1 MRALRNIPVGRRI
14 LIGTAPLILILLA
27 LAGTMLR
34 TQLDQVGLAAALIG
48 QTRFAVAVN
57 ALVHEMQKERGAS
70 ALFLG
75 SKGQQFAA
83 EMADRRR
90 ECDARL
96 AALRAALAEGE
107 AALAASGADGRDQL
121 GPMLASLP
129 ELRERIDRQQISPR
143 EEMAAYSQAIRT
155 LLDRVAHAARAVPD
169 VESARLI
176 TPFAILGEAKES
188 AGQERATGSAGFAA
202 GRFEPALLRR
212 FIELGAEQKSGLRMF
227 ERSASPAAVA
237 ALNTALAPEIETPVA
252 RMRQAAIEGPAP
264 GEPAVT
270 APDWFAAATRRIDAL
285 RTVET
290 GLAQAIVA
298 HAEQRRDT
306 ARWTLALLAG
316 GVALL
321 LLGLAVMLPL
331 IVRSIV
337 LPVRHLSAA
346 MGRLA
351 AGADSVEIEGAEC
364 RDEIGGIARATL
376 TLLEHRAARQRL
388 ERHEQAAAAEH
399 AARQARIDDATQRFD
414 RAVSA
419 LLGNVH
425 QAVGQLR
432 DWSATLT
439 GNATD
444 TQTQSAAVSAATAG
458 TLHNIETVSTASAEL
473 AASIRQ
479 IGEKMRESTTVT
491 QSAARDSLE
500 ATRKIAGLA
509 AAAQKIGEVVTL
521 INDIA
526 AQTNLLAL
534 NATIEAARAG
544 EAGKGFAVVAGE
556 VKGLASQTAR
566 ATDEIAGQIA
576 AVQEE
581 TRAAVAAIDGI
592 RATIDVINGL
602 AATIAGAVAQQDAA
616 TSEIARNVALASQG
630 TRGVA
635 GNITDVAQAAAETD
649 RMAQQV
655 HGAANQLQQQSRA
668 LEQEVRAFLDEVRRA

>member
-14 LIGTAPLILILLA
+14 LIGTAPLMLILLVF
-27 LAGTMLR
+27 AGWLLR
-34 TQLDQVGLAAALIG
+34 IQLEQVVQAADLIG

-57 ALVHEMQKERGAS
+57 ALVHELQKERGAS

-75 SKGQQFAA
+75 SKGQQFGA
-83 EMADRRR
+83 EVAERRR
-90 ECDARL
+90 ECDLRL
-96 AALRAALAEGE
+96 AALRAALAEAGPS
-107 AALAASGADGRDQL
+107 LAATGADGSDEL
-121 GPMLASLP
+121 GPMLATLP
-129 ELRERIDRQQISPR
+129 GLRERIDGQQITPR
-143 EEMAAYSQAIRT
+143 EEMTAYSQTIRA

-176 TPFAILGEAKES
+176 TPFSILGEAKES

-202 GRFEPALLRR
+202 GRFEPSLLQR
-212 FIELGAEQKSGLRMF
+212 FIELGAAQKSALRMF
-227 ERSASPAAVA
+227 ERAASPAAVA
-237 ALNTALAPEIETPVA
+237 ALKAALSPEVETPVA
-252 RMRQAAIEGPAP
+252 RMRKAAIEGPAP
-264 GEPAVT
+264 GEAAIA
-270 APDWFAAATRRIDAL
+270 APDWFTAATRRIDAL

-290 GLAQAIVA
+290 DLAQAILA

-306 ARWTLALLAG
+306 ARWALALLTG
-316 GVALL
+316 GVVLL
-321 LLGLAVMLPL
+321 VLGLAVMLPL

-337 LPVRHLSAA
+337 LPLRHLSAV

-351 AGADSVEIEGAEC
+351 AGAESIEIEGTEH

-376 TLLEHRAARQRL
+376 TLLEHRAERQRL
-388 ERHEQAAAAEH
+388 ERHEKTAAAESE
-399 AARQARIDDATQRFD
+399 ARQARIDDATQRFD

-419 LLGNVH
+419 LLGKVH

-473 AASIRQ
+473 SASIRQ
-479 IGEKMRESTTVT
+479 IGEKMRESTAVT

-544 EAGKGFAVVAGE
+544 DAGKGFAVVAGE

-602 AATIAGAVAQQDAA
+602 AAAIAGAVAQQDAA
-616 TSEIARNVALASQG
+616 TTEIARNVALASEG

-635 GNITDVAQAAAETD
+635 GNITDVVEAAAETD

-655 HGAANQLQQQSRA
+655 HGAANQLQQQSRS